1 MRKNI
6 EEQME
11 IGEVA
16 IADVEIDTKSRD
28 EIPKVLFGLQSIY
41 INKIVKCQVFDA
53 LKGII
58 PKDVNPD
65 IGCPGMNLW
74 TILVLGVLRLCCNW
88 DYDKLLDIANNHK
101 TVRLMLG
108 ISIFNNKQ
116 FKLQTLKDNISLF
129 KPDVLDKINQ
139 IVVNFGHKVLGKKSG
154 EELRGSCDSS
164 VVKTNVHYPTDINLL
179 FDAMRK
185 VLIAI
190 MFLCDQLCL
199 PGWRKGI
206 FNLKKVKK
214 LFITAQ
220 RLKHSSSK
228 NEDKKKERKQ
238 VIIKAHSAYIELCE
252 TIIIKIK
259 AAIASISSEDVKILT
274 IILQINGYIVH
285 AERQIDLIKRRIVNG
300 ETIPHH
306 EKVFSIFEEHTR
318 WIKKGKGGVP
328 QELGLPVCFVKDQYG
343 FILYHYVMQ
352 SETDDKVAVPVVKE
366 VIKRFPDFNSCSFD
380 KGFHSPYNQEEL
392 KKILNKV
399 FLPRKGKLSAINK
412 EIENSEEFKKARRK
426 HAAVE
431 SSIGALQN
439 HGLDRCPDRGI
450 KGFKRY
456 VALGVLAR
464 NIQILGHAVQQ
475 KELKRQ
481 KKEKK
486 RERIIL

>member
-16 IADVEIDTKSRD
+16 IEDVKIDTSSRD

-41 INKIVKCQVFDA
+41 INKIVRCQVFDA

-58 PKDVNPD
+58 PEDVNPD
-65 IGCPGMNLW
+65 LGRPGMNLW

-101 TVRLMLG
+101 TLRLILG
-108 ISIFNNKQ
+108 ISIFNNHQ
-116 FKLQTLKDNISLF
+116 FALQTLKDNISLF
-129 KPDVLDKINQ
+129 NPDVLDKINQ
-139 IVVNFGHKVLGKKSG
+139 IVVNFGHKILGKKSG
-154 EELRGSCDSS
+154 DELKGSCDSS
-164 VVKTNVHYPTDINLL
+164 VVKTNVHYPTDINML

-185 VLIAI
+185 VIIAI
-190 MFLCDQLCL
+190 MFLCDKLFL

-206 FNLKKVKK
+206 YNMKKVKK
-214 LFITAQ
+214 LFRLAQ
-220 RLKHSSSK
+220 TLKNSSSK
-228 NEDKKKERKQ
+228 NKEKKEERRQ
-238 VIIKAHSAYIELCE
+238 VIIKAHSTYIDFCQAIINRVKELIE
-252 TIIIKIK
+252 
-259 AAIASISSEDVKILT
+259 SISTEDVNVFVKILE
-274 IILQINGYIVH
+274 IKGYIAH
-285 AERQIDLIKRRIVNG
+285 AQRQIDQIERRVVKG
-300 ETIPHH
+300 ESIPHH
-306 EKVFSIFEEHTR
+306 EKIFSIFEEHTR
-318 WIKKGKGGVP
+318 WIKKGKAGVP

-352 SETDDKVAVPVVKE
+352 SETDDKVAVPVAKE
-366 VIKRFPDFNSCSFD
+366 VKKRFPDFNSCSYD

-412 EIENSEEFKKARRK
+412 EIENSEEFKEARRK

-439 HGLDRCPDRGI
+439 HGLDRCPDHGI
-450 KGFKRY
+450 KGFERY
-456 VALGVLAR
+456 VALGVVAR
-464 NIQILGHAVQQ
+464 NIQILGHTVQQ

-481 KKEKK
+481 KEMA
-486 RERIIL
+486 RIAS